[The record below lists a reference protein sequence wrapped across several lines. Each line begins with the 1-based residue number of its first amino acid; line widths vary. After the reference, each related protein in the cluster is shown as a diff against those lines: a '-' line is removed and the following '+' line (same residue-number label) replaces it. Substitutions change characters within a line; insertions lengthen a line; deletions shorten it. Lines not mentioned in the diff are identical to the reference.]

1 MSSNSSKSSDSDGS
15 EEFKCKFDEI
25 DIPNKKKGPKKR
37 RIVVAAK
44 QSFHVKPDSCSDS
57 EASEE
62 IDNNNLYNE
71 KLENYKKNK
80 NNRGTFSLPFTE
92 LYRPKTLDEL
102 TLDKHSYEKIVRIL
116 AEKNMANIILSG
128 EPGIGKTST
137 MLFLAK
143 SLLGKYYD
151 EGVIELNASDERG
164 VKTVQDIIEYFCK
177 KKTQFNDNAFAKKIV
192 LLDEADNMTK
202 KAQQFISKL
211 MEEHNATTRFIFTCN
226 NSTDIIETIQSRC
239 VIFRYTKLKQE
250 QIEAKLKQI
259 CEKEN
264 ISYSN
269 EGIEVIANISAGDL
283 RQAINNLQFTYN
295 GYINIIPEN
304 VYKLC
309 DTPHPFLISQI
320 FVSCYKKDIKNALTI
335 FNDLNS
341 KGYSSSDISLSM
353 VETLKNMDK
362 SVIDEKTRIV
372 YLREVC
378 KACLVISRGVN
389 TPLQLTGT
397 IAMLCK

>member
-1 MSSNSSKSSDSDGS
+1 MSSSSSNSSDSDGS
-15 EEFKCKFDEI
+15 EDFKNKFDEI
-25 DIPNKKKGPKKR
+25 DIKNKKKGPKKR

-44 QSFHVKPDSCSDS
+44 TSFYVKADSYSDS
-57 EASEE
+57 ISSEE
-62 IDNNNLYNE
+62 TDNNRLYDE
-71 KLENYKKNK
+71 KIKNYKKNK
-80 NNRGTFSLPFTE
+80 NNRGTFSIPFTE

-116 AEKNMANIILSG
+116 TEKNMANIILSG
-128 EPGIGKTST
+128 DPGIGKTST

-143 SLLGKYYD
+143 SLLGEYYD

-177 KKTQFNDNAFAKKIV
+177 KKTQFNDNVFAKKIV

-239 VIFRYTKLKQE
+239 VIFRYAKLKQE

-264 ISYSN
+264 ISFTN
-269 EGIEVIANISAGDL
+269 EGIEAIAKISAGDL

-295 GYINIIPEN
+295 GYINIIPKN

-309 DTPHPFLISQI
+309 DTPHPLIIMNI
-320 FVSCYKKDIKNALTI
+320 FIACYKKDVKTALSI
-335 FNDLNS
+335 FIDLNN

-397 IAMLCK
+397 IALLCK